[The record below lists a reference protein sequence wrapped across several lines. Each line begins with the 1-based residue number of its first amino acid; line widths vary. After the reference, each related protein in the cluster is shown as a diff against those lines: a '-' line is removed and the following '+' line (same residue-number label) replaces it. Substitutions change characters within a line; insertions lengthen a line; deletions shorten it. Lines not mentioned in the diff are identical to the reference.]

1 MADIKALAKKYSEK
15 MIEDRRYIHMNPELG
30 NEEYNTSAYICKQL
44 DSIGIKYKAGIAKT
58 GVLGEIGNGKGK
70 CILIRADMDALPMEE
85 LNDVPYKSRNPGVCH
100 SCGHDSHTAILLG
113 VARILKECENEI
125 NGTVK
130 FCFQPAE
137 EASCGGAQQMVA
149 ENVLDG
155 VDASIALHVDP
166 STMVG
171 TAIIERGAITSY
183 PDFFSIT
190 FKGKGAHGSFPSNG
204 IDPIA
209 PAVSAYNMI
218 NMIHKKISP
227 LEHSVI
233 QVCMIDAGTAQAVIP
248 EKVVMQGT
256 VRTQSLA
263 NRELVRSQLEAIA
276 KSVCDVFGTTY
287 EYDYRGRCMP
297 VVNDGE
303 MVDLAIDATKTVFD
317 KVLPTLGSMRIGGE
331 DFCFISD
338 KVPSCMMVLGSSDG
352 TKRTSYAH
360 HNPHFDIDERA
371 LEIGASA
378 LAMIAMEYLNR

>member
-85 LNDVPYKSRNPGVCH
+85 LNDVLYKSRNPGVCH

-155 VDASIALHVDP
+155 VDAAIALHVDP
-166 STMVG
+166 STRVG

-190 FKGKGAHGSFPSNG
+190 FKGKGAHGSFPQMEL
-204 IDPIA
+204 IPLHRL
-209 PAVSAYNMI
+209 SAHTI
-218 NMIHKKISP
+218 
-227 LEHSVI
+227 
-233 QVCMIDAGTAQAVIP
+233 
-248 EKVVMQGT
+248 
-256 VRTQSLA
+256 
-263 NRELVRSQLEAIA
+263 
-276 KSVCDVFGTTY
+276 
-287 EYDYRGRCMP
+287 
-297 VVNDGE
+297 
-303 MVDLAIDATKTVFD
+303 
-317 KVLPTLGSMRIGGE
+317 
-331 DFCFISD
+331 
-338 KVPSCMMVLGSSDG
+338 
-352 TKRTSYAH
+352 
-360 HNPHFDIDERA
+360 
-371 LEIGASA
+371 
-378 LAMIAMEYLNR
+378 